1 MGDEPK
7 ELRWIASAR
16 KDLAKLPDDVKRV
29 MGFALWLAQQGE
41 KHPDAKPLKG
51 FGGGAVLE
59 VVEDHDGDTYRA
71 VYTVRFRDAVYLLHA
86 FQKKSKRGSRT
97 PKADIDL
104 IRARLK
110 LAEDDYR
117 ERQKRKEQDT

>member
-1 MGDEPK
+1 MGVEPK
-7 ELRWIASAR
+7 QFRWIASAL
-16 KDLAKLPDDVKRV
+16 KDLAKLPDDVKRM